1 MSEITCKMGPDGRT
15 AQWDTT
21 PEQFLVCKLLICS
34 SIDEGDNPLLTIK
47 YSNDVYYPDAVAEFQ
62 CPPGFILEG
71 ASQTK
76 CILIDNKRD
85 VDWSDPNPNCNRGS
99 CDEISIPEGA
109 QVQCSTSSLFES
121 EGSMERPPGYKTK

>member
-1 MSEITCKMGPDGRT
+1 M
-15 AQWDTT
+15 
-21 PEQFLVCKLLICS
+21 
-34 SIDEGDNPLLTIK
+34 TIK

-99 CDEISIPEGA
+99 CDEISIPERA

-121 EGSMERPPGYKTK
+121 ECSMECPPGYKISQENYQTSTCQSDLTWSNDLSECDQMTCPKLEPSQYLQISCS